1 MFFTCTT
8 LLFFPNVHL
17 EKKFLSVVTMSK
29 KYALNF
35 CIVHWRIFRKLL
47 RLYFT
52 STPPSNHALK
62 GQSNEIFYLQFF
74 SSFKPAWATDQW
86 VEIFLILVQFSPS
99 YLNFLNLPGV

>member
-17 EKKFLSVVTMSK
+17 VNFLSVVTMSK
-29 KYALNF
+29 QYALNF
-35 CIVHWRIFRKLL
+35 CIVHWRIFRKWL

-74 SSFKPAWATDQW
+74 SSFKPAWATD
-86 VEIFLILVQFSPS
+86 
-99 YLNFLNLPGV
+99 